1 MAETLFL
8 LFNHE
13 LTDLQRR
20 DAEESLGVRRV
31 IDMPPSLKELW
42 RNIPP
47 ELETLSDY
55 LKPVKQWLEGEAG
68 KGDYV
73 LVQGDFGATYIMVNF
88 SFRNGLIPIYST
100 TERKAIEQTLSD
112 GSIQLQHF
120 FRHRMFRRYEGA
132 CH

>member
-1 MAETLFL
+1 MALNLFL

-20 DAEESLGVRRV
+20 DAEESLGVRRI

-55 LKPVKQWLEGEAG
+55 LKPVKQWLEGEAS

-100 TERKAIEQTLSD
+100 TTREAVEEHHGD
-112 GSIQLQHF
+112 GSVNLHHV
-120 FRHRMFRRYEGA
+120 FRHKMFRRYEA
-132 CH
+132 EV

>member
-1 MAETLFL
+1 MFL
-8 LFNHE
+8 IFNHE
-13 LTDLQRR
+13 ITELQRQNAR
-20 DAEESLGVRRV
+20 DSLRV
-31 IDMPPSLKELW
+31 ERIVGMPPSLKELW

-100 TERKAIEQTLSD
+100 TSREAVEEHHAD
-112 GSIQLQHF
+112 GSVNLHHVC
-120 FRHRMFRRYEGA
+120 RHKMFRRYEA
-132 CH
+132 EV

>member
-1 MAETLFL
+1 MSKLLFL
-8 LFNHE
+8 IFNHD
-13 LTDLQRR
+13 LTGLQRQ
-20 DAEESLGVRRV
+20 DAIASLGVERIV
-31 IDMPPSLKELW
+31 GMPPSLKELW

-55 LKPVKQWLEGEAG
+55 LKPVKQWLEGEAS

-100 TERKAIEQTLSD
+100 TTREAVEEHHGD
-112 GSIQLQHF
+112 GSVNLHHV
-120 FRHRMFRRYEGA
+120 FRHTKFRRYE
-132 CH
+132 HY